1 MVAELGPDHGPT
13 VGLRVDMD
21 ALPVEERTGLSYAST
36 RQGLMH
42 ACGHDLHT
50 CTGLGVARLLAQEP
64 HLGAR
69 VRLLFQ
75 PAEELAQGA
84 VWMRDAGA
92 VEGLDALYGV
102 HVVPNL
108 PVGTVGIRRGCLTA
122 AAGELEILVQGEGIE
137 VAMVLPSPSVGG
149 CCLAGGSG
157 DHGASADHRPPLGC
171 VAAGGD
177 QFRQG
182 GGRPGRFNV
191 IADQVRLL
199 GTVRCLDLQQHAQ
212 LPAWIDETVQ
222 GICASG
228 GVRLW

>member
-1 MVAELGPDHGPT
+1 MRTEITQAACLSDRLSRELPELLELRRHPHAHSELGGEEDHTAAVVAGELRQLGWRVREGVGRTGVVAELGPDDGPT
-13 VGLRVDMD
+13 VGVRGDVDC
-21 ALPVEERTGLSYAST
+21 LPVEGGRGLSYAST

-64 HLGAR
+64 ALAAR

-108 PVGTVGIRRGCLTA
+108 PVGTAGIRRGCLTA
-122 AAGELEILVQGEGIE
+122 AAG
-137 VAMVLPSPSVGG
+137 
-149 CCLAGGSG
+149 
-157 DHGASADHRPPLGC
+157 
-171 VAAGGD
+171 
-177 QFRQG
+177 
-182 GGRPGRFNV
+182 
-191 IADQVRLL
+191 
-199 GTVRCLDLQQHAQ
+199 
-212 LPAWIDETVQ
+212 
-222 GICASG
+222 
-228 GVRLW
+228 